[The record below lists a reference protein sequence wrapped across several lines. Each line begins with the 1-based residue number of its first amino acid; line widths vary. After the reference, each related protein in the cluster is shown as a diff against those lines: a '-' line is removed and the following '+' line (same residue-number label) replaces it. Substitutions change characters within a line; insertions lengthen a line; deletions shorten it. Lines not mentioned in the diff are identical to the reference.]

1 MFYALNLVN
10 HITFNNRGFFFNSF
24 LVVVCRVKAKGTKFP
39 AILDPRMSSF
49 KHPRE
54 ENRWG
59 KGKVAIKAE
68 SALTGKIMI
77 FKQDLS
83 SCSANT
89 AFFYISLDLSRVN
102 AIFDKVGRLV
112 AWSIDR
118 SLDRSVGRLFARVVM
133 L

>member
-1 MFYALNLVN
+1 
-10 HITFNNRGFFFNSF
+10 
-24 LVVVCRVKAKGTKFP
+24 
-39 AILDPRMSSF
+39 MSSF

-54 ENRWG
+54 EDRWG
-59 KGKVAIKAE
+59 EGKVAIKAE

-118 SLDRSVGRLFARVVM
+118 SLDRSVGRLFTRVVM